1 MPIDASV
8 ELAKHILQSVV
19 NIHVTVPRDH
29 PSTRILGN
37 ERMGTGVI
45 VDPAGLILTVNYVVM
60 GGQSIHVSL
69 NGGRRVKAEVVA
81 QDFEVGLALL
91 RVKRQGLPAAFMG
104 AGGALERGDQVIV
117 ATSLG
122 PQERRLC
129 GGFVTYLGEFE
140 AHWEY
145 LLDRGIV
152 SSADSP
158 GYGGGGLFTLTGCLV
173 GIVSLRLN
181 ELARNSLAIPVE
193 CYRSHEQEF
202 LRYGRVVSRPRRAW
216 LGVYAHALEEGVVVA
231 GVIPDGPGD
240 RGGLREGDFIVSL
253 NTTEVPTRRDLY
265 MNLWRHEPGERLTI
279 EVMRDSKLRR
289 VEVTGGDRAEFF
301 RQP

>member
-1 MPIDASV
+1 MDASV
-8 ELAKHILQSVV
+8 ELAKHLLQSVV
-19 NIHVTVPRDH
+19 NVHVTVPRDH
-29 PSTRILGN
+29 PSARVLGS
-37 ERMGTGVI
+37 ERMGSGVI
-45 VDPAGLILTVNYVVM
+45 VEASGLILTVNYVVM
-60 GGQSIHVSL
+60 GGQSIYVAA
-69 NGGRRVKAEVVA
+69 NGGRRMKAEVVA

-104 AGGALERGDQVIV
+104 AADALERGDQVIV
-117 ATSLG
+117 GTSLG
-122 PQERRLC
+122 PQERRIS

-140 AHWEY
+140 AYWEY

-181 ELARNSLAIPVE
+181 ELARSSLAIPVE

-202 LRYGRVVSRPRRAW
+202 LRYGRVLSRPKRAW
-216 LGVYAHALEEGVVVA
+216 LGVYAHVIEEGVVVA
-231 GVIPDGPGD
+231 GVVPDGPGEQ
-240 RGGLREGDFIVSL
+240 GGLREGDIIVSL
-253 NTTEVPTRRDLY
+253 NATEVPTRRDLY
-265 MNLWRHEPGERLTI
+265 LNLWQHPPGERLMI
-279 EVMRDSKLRR
+279 EVMRDSKLKR
-289 VEVTGGDRAEFF
+289 VEITGGDRAEFF